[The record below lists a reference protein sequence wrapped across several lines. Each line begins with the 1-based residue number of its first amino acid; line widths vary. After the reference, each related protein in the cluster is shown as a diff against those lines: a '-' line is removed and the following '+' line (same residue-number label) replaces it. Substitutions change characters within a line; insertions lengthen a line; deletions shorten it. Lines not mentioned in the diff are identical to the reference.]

1 MENLN
6 GHGTFLQY
14 ANAVRIPIGTLQK
27 RYVREFGTGF
37 DKHAIPTSEQYLAL
51 FGGQT
56 PVEKKVRTTDAQT
69 ADNVQADVVNIKADA
84 VAPIQTSKR
93 SDWIGMLFRSVCA
106 LIVLS
111 HAVLIAYDCW
121 ILWGVPGGMAG
132 LIALLTVIACLIL
145 SSDERQKELSG
156 QMIWF
161 VWLID
166 AAAAFVHY
174 PTFWNK
180 AGVGYAMGVR
190 QFETACLAFFVCL
203 CSMAASYF
211 FWASKLKKDE
221 K

>member
-14 ANAVRIPIGTLQK
+14 AGAIGEPIGTVQK
-27 RYVREFGTGF
+27 RYVRKFGKGF
-37 DKHAIPTSEQYLAL
+37 DKHAIPTAGQYLAL
-51 FGGQT
+51 FGGQI
-56 PVEKKVRTTDAQT
+56 PVEKKARTTDTQT
-69 ADNVQADVVNIKADA
+69 TESPQADRVGINADA
-84 VAPIQTSKR
+84 LKPIETSDL
-93 SDWIGMLFRSVCA
+93 SGMFFRAVCA

-121 ILWGVPGGMAG
+121 TLWGVPGGMAG
-132 LIALLTVIACLIL
+132 LIALLTVIGALIL
-145 SSDERQKELSG
+145 SADERQKELSE

-166 AAAAFVHY
+166 GAAAFVHY

-211 FWASKLKKDE
+211 FRASKIKQ
-221 K
+221 